1 MTMKDRYRGTVYSA
15 FGSLVGYAISEIFD
29 THPTMTILTTSTL
42 AGLLAAVPDKE
53 LSQKTKGAAPRLS

>member
-1 MTMKDRYRGTVYSA
+1 MKDRYRGTVYSA

-53 LSQKTKGAAPRLS
+53 LAKKT